1 MKDSKN
7 SNIIDI
13 ESQKYLNLVLKNSQ
27 LTVPF
32 SFLLYRNALISPLYF
47 LNFMC
52 F

>member
-27 LTVPF
+27 FTVPF
-32 SFLLYRNALISPLYF
+32 SFLLNRNTLISPLYF
-47 LNFMC
+47 LNLCVF
-52 F
+52 